1 MVVCR
6 KRRASESWM
15 EFLFWGCWAF
25 HWLAKEQ
32 WLFLGNTNFLRLFTF
47 FMWKNLQFQW
57 LCINLPCH
65 SCAESPERGIW
76 GGNWH
81 IHIIKAYLALWFWH
95 SENFATSMVSQKQG
109 NENASW
115 VYSIT
120 AIVGSWCICAPPKS
134 QPFGIYIIC
143 IHIRGAF
150 SVARFDLPGNAKAFR
165 MWNEWQ
171 DLLHVLCFCM
181 IANNNR
187 QGGAIGTNPILGK
200 WQFNIINN

>member
-1 MVVCR
+1 MLCTLFVKLVL
-6 KRRASESWM
+6 KLGRA
-15 EFLFWGCWAF
+15 
-25 HWLAKEQ
+25 HIYI
-32 WLFLGNTNFLRLFTF
+32 NNFLY
-47 FMWKNLQFQW
+47 
-57 LCINLPCH
+57 LCAVLSMLKAHMGI
-65 SCAESPERGIW
+65 RG
-76 GGNWH
+76 GVRH

-109 NENASW
+109 NENVSW

-120 AIVGSWCICAPPKS
+120 AIVGSWCICAPPKVN
-134 QPFGIYIIC
+134 PLAYKIC

-171 DLLHVLCFCM
+171 DWLHVFYFCM

-187 QGGAIGTNPILGK
+187 QGGAIGTNPI
-200 WQFNIINN
+200 